1 MEALISDCEN
11 TFNELSQF
19 SANILSLANSIVDDR
34 LEVFEKEI
42 GYSLPFDLNKSK
54 HVMIV
59 LFHGLRK

>member
-19 SANILSLANSIVDDR
+19 SANILSLSNIVDDR